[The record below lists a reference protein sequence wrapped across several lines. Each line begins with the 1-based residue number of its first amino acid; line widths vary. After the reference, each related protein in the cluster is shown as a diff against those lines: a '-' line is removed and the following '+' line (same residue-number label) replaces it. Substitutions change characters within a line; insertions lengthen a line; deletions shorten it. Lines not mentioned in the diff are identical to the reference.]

1 MIEFFVHRRVATTMI
16 FAAIAL
22 MGSIS
27 LSRLKVS
34 LFPDLEF
41 PRLTVLTPYSNVAP
55 EEIENL
61 VTRPVEDAVSS
72 INGVRKISS
81 RSQEGLSIVEVD
93 LEWGASLDLAVINLR
108 QKVDLAASLL
118 PQDAGKSILIKFDPA
133 AAPIVTLVAR
143 PVGVSFEKLRD
154 HLDKAVR
161 PFLERVPG
169 VASISI
175 LGGYRREIQV
185 NVDSRRMFAH
195 GLSLDQIIQS
205 LGASNFNFPAG
216 NVKKG
221 EREFTVRVMGDF
233 SNLRE
238 IEETIVSVSEAGTP
252 IALKEIADVR
262 DDFRERRGS
271 TFYNGDPTVIVGIK
285 KEPGKN
291 TIETAENI
299 HRSLKEINKRFARTV
314 QFDLVQDRSVYIQ
327 NAIASVR
334 NSALLGGFIAF
345 FVLFLFLKDV
355 RAALIIAASVP
366 FAIIATFVLMFLRD
380 ISLNI
385 MSLGGLAL
393 GVGMLVDNSIV
404 VLESIYQQKERFPD
418 RPMSANAIN
427 GARNVFASVTAS
439 TLTSVIVFVPI
450 IFVSGVAGAVFRDLA
465 FTVSFSLA
473 SSLFCALSLIPM
485 LAAVEPQPGSRGGRA
500 IAWINRNA
508 EPFFEATEE
517 FVGNLRARYV
527 KALGLAL
534 ARPGRVLGVG
544 FLLSAIGLG
553 LLWPIE
559 KQLFP
564 EVDQGEVAA
573 VLEQPGG
580 TSMRD
585 AEALMEKVHEYIVKN
600 ELTVHTITNIGFDED
615 DLASRVKGVRKPNYS
630 ESEFYLN
637 RDDISSPEFVRLMQH
652 GLENIGGLKASF
664 RIRGDV
670 LQEVLGES
678 GGKLLFE
685 IESRDRAPARA
696 IAARIYERLLA
707 SEIMRSGA
715 ITAVRSTALA
725 RDPEVRLYLD
735 RAKIAAFGLTPEA
748 VAGTIR
754 TGVFGRVS
762 TIYREGD
769 REIDVRVRLREP
781 DRRRTDQLHSLY
793 VPTAGG
799 AAIEVGDLIRPEE
812 GLSFPTILRDNQR
825 KIERI
830 EVEFL
835 PERRAEVRSV
845 LDDLLKQA
853 SREVR
858 ENPPPELDGESPPD
872 LRVREENQETLDSL
886 SNLLYAFLLS
896 SILIYML
903 LAGQFESVIHP
914 ITLALSIPMMLFGV
928 SLSLLLTGH
937 SLNITS
943 AIGMILLVGIV
954 VNSAIVLY
962 EYIQQ
967 NRARYREE
975 RQLDLRGEVEA
986 LPEILAESGAH
997 RLRPILL
1004 TTLTT
1009 ILGLIPMGLGLGEGG
1024 DLQAPMAIVVIGGLL
1039 VSSVLTLIAFPTL
1052 YYVFERM
1059 RVSGNEGENS
1069 HDAPALSTE
1078 RDAGL

>member
-1 MIEFFVHRRVATTMI
+1 MIEFFVQRRVATTMI

-55 EEIENL
+55 DEIENL
-61 VTRPVEDAVSS
+61 VTRPIEDAVSS
-72 INGVRKISS
+72 VNGVRKITS

-93 LEWGASLDLAVINLR
+93 LEWGSSLDLAVINLR

-118 PQDAGKSILIKFDPA
+118 PQDAGKSIIIKFDPA

-143 PVGVSFEKLRD
+143 PKGVSFEKLRD
-154 HLDKAVR
+154 QLDKAVR
-161 PFLERVPG
+161 PFLERIPG

-185 NVDSRRMFAH
+185 NVDSRRMYGH
-195 GLSLDQIIQS
+195 GLNLDQIIQA

-238 IEETIVSVSEAGTP
+238 IEDTVISVNDSGTP
-252 IALKEIADVR
+252 IALKEIAEVR
-262 DDFRERRGS
+262 DDFRERRGA
-271 TFYNGDPTVIVGIK
+271 TYYNGQPTVIVGIK

-299 HRSLKEINKRFARTV
+299 HNALADINKRFERTV
-314 QFDLVQDRSVYIQ
+314 QFELIQDRSVYIQ
-327 NAIASVR
+327 NAIGSVR

-345 FVLFLFLKDV
+345 VVLFLFLKDV
-355 RAALIIAASVP
+355 RAALIVAASVP
-366 FAIIATFVLMFLRD
+366 FAIVATFVLMFLRD

-404 VLESIYQQKERFPD
+404 VLESIYQQKENHPER
-418 RPMSANAIN
+418 SAVEHAIT
-427 GARNVFASVTAS
+427 GARNVFGSVMAS
-439 TLTSVIVFVPI
+439 TLTSIIVFVPI

-485 LAAVEPQPGSRGGRA
+485 LAAVEPRSGSRAARV
-500 IAWINRNA
+500 IAAINRNA

-517 FVGNLRARYV
+517 FIVNLRNRYI
-527 KALGLAL
+527 KGLDYAMTY
-534 ARPGRVLGVG
+534 PGRVLGLG
-544 FLLSAIGLG
+544 FALSAVGLL
-553 LLWPIE
+553 LLWPID

-573 VLEQPGG
+573 VIEQPGG
-580 TSMRD
+580 TSMAD
-585 AEALMEKVHEYIVKN
+585 AERLVGHIHEFIQKN
-600 ELTVHTITNIGFDED
+600 KLTVHTITNIGFDED

-630 ESEFYLN
+630 ESEFYLDSN
-637 RDDISSPEFVRLMQH
+637 EISSPQFVRLMQR
-652 GLENIGGLKASF
+652 GLENTGGLKASF

-670 LQEVLGES
+670 LQEILGES

-685 IESRDRAPARA
+685 IESRDREPARK
-696 IAARIYERLLA
+696 IAGKIYSQLLA
-707 SEIMRSGA
+707 SDLVKNNA
-715 ITAVRSTALA
+715 ITAIRSTAVA

-735 RAKIAAFGLTPEA
+735 REKIASVGLTPET

-769 REIDVRVRLREP
+769 REIDVRVRLREQ
-781 DRRRTDQLHSLY
+781 DRQRTDQLHGLY
-793 VPTAGG
+793 VATAGG
-799 AAIEVGDLIRPEE
+799 ASIEVGDLIRAQE
-812 GLSFPTILRDNQR
+812 GLSYPTILRDNQR

-835 PERRAEVRSV
+835 PERR
-845 LDDLLKQA
+845 DD
-853 SREVR
+853 VR
-858 ENPPPELDGESPPD
+858 EYLDQLLATAEQELRTNPPAELSGENRPD
-872 LRVREENQETLDSL
+872 LRVREQNEETLESL
-886 SNLLYAFLLS
+886 SNLIYAFLLS
-896 SILIYML
+896 SVLIYML
-903 LAGQFESVIHP
+903 LAGQFESIVHP
-914 ITLALSIPMMLFGV
+914 ITLALSIPMMMFGV
-928 SLSLLLTGH
+928 SVSLLLTGH

-967 NRARYREE
+967 NREEYRRAHPEA
-975 RQLDLRGEVEA
+975 DLHQEIAE
-986 LPEILAESGAH
+986 LPRLLAASGKD

-1009 ILGLIPMGLGLGEGG
+1009 ILGLIPMALGLGEGG
-1024 DLQAPMAIVVIGGLL
+1024 DLQAPMAIVVIGGLS

-1059 RVSGNEGENS
+1059 RL
-1069 HDAPALSTE
+1069 PAQSA
-1078 RDAGL
+1078 RDPEVDRES